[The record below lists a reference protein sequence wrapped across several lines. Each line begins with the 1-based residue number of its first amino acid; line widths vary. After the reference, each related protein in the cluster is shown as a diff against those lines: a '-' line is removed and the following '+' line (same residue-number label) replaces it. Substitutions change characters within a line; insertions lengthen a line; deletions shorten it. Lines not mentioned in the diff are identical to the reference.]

1 MGHASG
7 CLESSALPPNQYNED
22 SLPPAA
28 ILVFFYFHG
37 ATSGLQ
43 AEMLKNKCSA
53 MAEQRKI
60 SKTPF
65 QPHQIS
71 CCNDV
76 TAILPSESVA
86 ATM

>member
-7 CLESSALPPNQYNED
+7 CLESCALPPNQYNED

-37 ATSGLQ
+37 TTSGLQ

-53 MAEQRKI
+53 MVEQ
-60 SKTPF
+60 
-65 QPHQIS
+65 
-71 CCNDV
+71 
-76 TAILPSESVA
+76 
-86 ATM
+86 

>member
-1 MGHASG
+1 
-7 CLESSALPPNQYNED
+7 PR
-22 SLPPAA
+22 
-28 ILVFFYFHG
+28 FFYFHG

-53 MAEQRKI
+53 MTEQQKI

-65 QPHQIS
+65 HPLRIS
-71 CCNDV
+71 CCNNV
-76 TAILPSESVA
+76 TAILPTESVV